1 VVAAFLGRAAC
12 VGVLLLHPNTNPN
25 MADALDGTTPLLAAA
40 SAGHTDVVFFCSS
53 SSFELPF
60 Y

>member
-1 VVAAFLGRAAC
+1 
-12 VGVLLLHPNTNPN
+12 VLLLHPNTNPN